1 MEFPTTIIIGSR
13 WKIFT
18 ITSFLI
24 IFKILIKLVVDENL
38 SHYMVADDEADDE
51 FNANEFMYK
60 INF

>member
-1 MEFPTTIIIGSR
+1 MEFPTTIIGSS
-13 WKIFT
+13 WKICA

-24 IFKILIKLVVDENL
+24 IFKILIRLVVDENL